1 MSTPYA
7 PFKNSTEFLNSFN
20 LPIQQNVRNHALT
33 VCEHNAK
40 KQIIKET
47 YVNGLTSKLGDHVL
61 QQKGFDRIVDCIKN
75 GHKYHLCNYGEFQ
88 NVNLWHKSAKMHTHY
103 DRLYISTR
111 GVIDR
116 FKKNSPIE
124 TQITIGGH
132 KCASIIWLYDDTK
145 KEYQIKDI
153 DFKVT
158 VDKMSDYGQLDDQNV
173 FIDIL
178 AIINGLK

>member
-20 LPIQQNVRNHALT
+20 LPIQTNVRNKVLT
-33 VCEHNAK
+33 VCEHNLN

-47 YVNGLTSKLGDHVL
+47 YLNGLTSTHGDNVI
-61 QQKGFDRIVDCIKN
+61 QKKGIDRIVNCITS
-75 GHKYHLCNYGEFQ
+75 GGVYHLCNYGEFQ
-88 NVNLWHKSAKMHTHY
+88 NVNLWHKSEKMHTHFN
-103 DRLYISTR
+103 RLYISTR

-124 TQITIGGH
+124 TEITIGGH
-132 KCASIIWLYDDTK
+132 KCASIIWVYDEIK
-145 KEYQIKDI
+145 KDYQIKDI
-153 DFKVT
+153 DIKVT
-158 VDKMSDYGQLDDQNV
+158 VDKMADYGQLDDQNV